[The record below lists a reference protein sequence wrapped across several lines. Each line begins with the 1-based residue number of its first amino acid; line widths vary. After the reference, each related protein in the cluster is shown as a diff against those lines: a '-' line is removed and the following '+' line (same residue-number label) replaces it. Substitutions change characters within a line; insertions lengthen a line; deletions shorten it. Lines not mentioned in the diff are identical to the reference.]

1 MQDAAVR
8 VAHLHPTKSCTM
20 KQTSLIVILTMTVFS
35 SLASCNKKSI
45 EPNSANT
52 QNSSH
57 DTMSYKIK
65 IKAGSTSFTATISN
79 SSTSAAF
86 KAMLPMT
93 LNMIELNGNE
103 KYADLHQNLPVNA
116 SNPGTIQT
124 GDLMLYGTSTLVLF
138 YKSFP
143 TSYNYTRLGRIDDVT
158 GFAAAVG
165 SGNVTV
171 TYELE

>member
-8 VAHLHPTKSCTM
+8 VAQLHPTKSCTM
-20 KQTSLIVILTMTVFS
+20 KQTSLIVILTMTVFT

-45 EPNSANT
+45 EPNSTNT
-52 QNSSH
+52 QNNSH

-65 IKAGSTSFTATISN
+65 IKTGTASFTATISN
-79 SSTSAAF
+79 SATSAAF

-103 KYADLHQNLPVNA
+103 KYADLSGDLPTNA

-124 GDLMLYGTSTLVLF
+124 GDLMIYGSSTLVLF
-138 YKSFP
+138 YKSFS
-143 TSYNYTRLGRIDDVT
+143 TSYNYTELGRIDNPSGLAD
-158 GFAAAVG
+158 ALG

-171 TYELE
+171 TLE